1 LGKKAEPH
9 TVAFCKPPLGTQQ
22 SYASNWTPL
31 AERAFLQHACISL
44 QQAILLGAEANR
56 GVKLARIAAK
66 AIIAE
71 ARNITVDY
79 IETGARALSW

>member
-1 LGKKAEPH
+1 
-9 TVAFCKPPLGTQQ
+9 
-22 SYASNWTPL
+22 
-31 AERAFLQHACISL
+31 L